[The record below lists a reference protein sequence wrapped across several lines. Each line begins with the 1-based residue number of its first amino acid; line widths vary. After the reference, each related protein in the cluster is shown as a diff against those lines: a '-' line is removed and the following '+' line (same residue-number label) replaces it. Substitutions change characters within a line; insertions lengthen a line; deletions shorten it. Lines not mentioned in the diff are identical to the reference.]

1 MRGDV
6 IKRVICECCNTE
18 MQISML
24 ICLLQNIREKKQMIR
39 AKVSAFSKKIPDS
52 NVWLHSSQQRR
63 TMRNH
68 VHFIERLAGSFSL
81 TNCSFCFFF
90 QIIQRIHSLLRY
102 RSLYNSLSKLHLF
115 GHEGEIYAIYAKSQQ
130 TLK

>member
-1 MRGDV
+1 
-6 IKRVICECCNTE
+6 
-18 MQISML
+18 
-24 ICLLQNIREKKQMIR
+24 MIR

-81 TNCSFCFFF
+81 TNCSFFSFF
-90 QIIQRIHSLLRY
+90 R
-102 RSLYNSLSKLHLF
+102 LSREFIACLDTDQYVTVYQSY
-115 GHEGEIYAIYAKSQQ
+115 IYLDTKVKFM
-130 TLK
+130 LKAGRF